1 MFQIDRYDFTTES
14 LDQIRKLKHWGTD
27 VGKNWPVVYIINDTK
42 EAYVG
47 ETVNASQ
54 RFDQHLQNPQRR
66 KLTEVRIL
74 SDKTFNKSVT
84 LDLEAFLISHM
95 ASDGKYVLQNGN
107 GGLKDHEYFAK
118 NEYKDE
124 FKRIWNKLQEL
135 KVVDHSISWIENSD
149 LYKYSPYKSLGE
161 EQLKAERDIV
171 QAIAEYSR
179 EGQRA
184 TIIVRGG
191 AGTGKTILAI
201 YLIKLFSDIIC
212 DNPLADPSMSDLIE
226 EDPDT
231 IFAAE
236 SIGGIQKIGLVL
248 PQKSLQTSL
257 KEVFKSLSNLS
268 PKMILSPADVVKDY
282 INTGVPYDLLVVDES
297 HRLKCRDK
305 GHLSNYAIF
314 DKCNRLLGLDP
325 QKGTELDWIMACSRN
340 QVLFRDELQTVRPCD
355 IDGDRFRE
363 VLRKD
368 EQSVIVESA
377 LSTQFRCEGGD
388 SYIDYIRKI
397 ISCAEV
403 TPRKIEGYDLRLY
416 SDCAQMIADIKAK
429 DAEFGLCRNVA
440 GYAWT
445 WDRKNPYVDTI
456 DIQGKMYRWNTTY
469 NNWIGKPNAVNEIG
483 CIHTVQGYDLNYA
496 GVIIGEDIKYDP
508 ETKKIYAV
516 KENYYDQQG
525 KSGVADDPEAL
536 CQYLCNIYL
545 TLLTRGIKGTYIYVC
560 DDELRKYFAQ
570 FIEMQGNVTK

>member
-14 LDQIRKLKHWGTD
+14 LDEIRQLRHWNTD
-27 VGKNWPVVYIINDTK
+27 VGKDWPVVYIINNTK

-47 ETVNASQ
+47 ETVNAAQ
-54 RFDQHLQNPQRR
+54 RFDQHLQRPERR
-66 KLTEVRIL
+66 RLTEVRIL

-84 LDLEAFLISHM
+84 LDLEAFLIKHM
-95 ASDGKYVLQNGN
+95 ASDGKFSLQNGN
-107 GGLKDHEYFAK
+107 SGLSDHAYYDKSGYE
-118 NEYKDE
+118 NE
-124 FKRIWNKLQEL
+124 FRHIWNKLKEL
-135 KVVDHSISWIENSD
+135 NVVEHSISWIENSE

-171 QAIAEYSR
+171 QAIAEYSK
-179 EGQRA
+179 EGHRA
-184 TIIVRGG
+184 TVVVRGG

-201 YLIKLFSDIIC
+201 YLIKLFADIIHE
-212 DNPLADPSMSDLIE
+212 NPLDDHVNSELLE

-236 SIGGIQKIGLVL
+236 SIRGIQKIGLVI

-257 KEVFKSLSNLS
+257 KDVFKGLKNLNPKMVLS
-268 PKMILSPADVVKDY
+268 PVEVVKDY
-282 INTGVPYDLLVVDES
+282 ISTGVPYDLLIVDES

-305 GHLSNYAIF
+305 GHLANYRSF
-314 DKCNRLLGLDP
+314 DKCNKDLGLDP

-355 IDGDRFRE
+355 IDAQKFRDIIGN
-363 VLRKD
+363 VHM
-368 EQSVIVESA
+368 ESA

-388 SYIDYIRKI
+388 EYIDYIRNI
-397 ISCAEV
+397 ISCV
-403 TPRKIEGYDLRLY
+403 KLNPKKIEGYDLRLY
-416 SDCAQMIADIKAK
+416 TDCAQMVADIKAK
-429 DAEFGLCRNVA
+429 NTEFGLCRNVA

-445 WDRKNPYVDTI
+445 WDRKNPNVDTI
-456 DIQGKMYRWNTTY
+456 FIQGKSYRWNTTY

-483 CIHTVQGYDLNYA
+483 CIHTVQGYDLNYC

-508 ETKKIYAV
+508 VMNRIYAV

-525 KSGVADDPEAL
+525 KSGIANDPEGL

-560 DDELRKYFAQ
+560 DDELRKYFMKYIYPYQ
-570 FIEMQGNVTK
+570 V